1 MPRKRKMTRSSRF
14 IRSPLYELVT
24 LAGGTAAVCSRL
36 KGRSNETQSGFAA
49 PCGGDGV
56 VATDDG
62 EECRWCITVGLF
74 RIGAAVNESG
84 KVKRLDKGL
93 AAVLRS
99 SPARSH

>member
-1 MPRKRKMTRSSRF
+1 MKLKAASRHLVEGMGLSLRMMARSVGGVL
-14 IRSPLYELVT
+14 PLGCL
-24 LAGGTAAVCSRL
+24 
-36 KGRSNETQSGFAA
+36 
-49 PCGGDGV
+49 
-56 VATDDG
+56 
-62 EECRWCITVGLF
+62 